1 VFAARGFVAG
11 EVVESCPTVELADAD
26 VTGQLGDYVF
36 RSVRD
41 GDVVL
46 PLGHGV
52 LYNHSADPNVD
63 YVQDELSVITFVARR
78 SIRSGDELTIDYGEE
93 WWATR
98 GLTAQVIAHRAKR
111 QSRSLSCLFANGV
124 RVPMQRLAN
133 AERNSAPPRRP
144 TQAPRG
150 CRRRRPERGGKRL

>member
-1 VFAARGFVAG
+1 VARAAALTVRRGRRGRGVFAARGFVAG

-46 PLGHGV
+46 PLGYGV

-63 YVQDELSVITFVARR
+63 YVQDEPSVITFVARR
-78 SIRSGDELTIDYGEE
+78 SIRAGEELTIDYGEE

-98 GLTAQVIAHRAKR
+98 GLK
-111 QSRSLSCLFANGV
+111 
-124 RVPMQRLAN
+124 
-133 AERNSAPPRRP
+133 PR
-144 TQAPRG
+144 
-150 CRRRRPERGGKRL
+150 